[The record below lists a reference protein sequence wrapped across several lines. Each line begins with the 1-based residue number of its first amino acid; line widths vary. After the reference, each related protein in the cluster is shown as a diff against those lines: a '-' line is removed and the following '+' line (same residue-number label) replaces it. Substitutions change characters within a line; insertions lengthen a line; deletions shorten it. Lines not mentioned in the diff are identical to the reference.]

1 MTGEVDESSVE
12 LEVPARPE
20 FVGLVRLVVATLA
33 ATRREL
39 AEDRVD
45 DLRLAVSEATTNAV
59 ESYRKP
65 SPDHRVTIRWQD
77 GSDRLELAIT
87 DRGSGF
93 DPEGLPPHPPV
104 TDAER
109 LNFERGLG
117 VPLIKTM
124 VDEAFFESTDEG
136 TVVRMVMYCGPR
148 EEPDVGF

>member
-1 MTGEVDESSVE
+1 MNDPVVE
-12 LEVPARPE
+12 LKIPARPE
-20 FVGLVRLVVATLA
+20 FVGLVRLLVATLA
-33 ATRREL
+33 ASRREL

-65 SPDHRVTIRWQD
+65 AADHWVTVRWQD
-77 GSDRLELAIT
+77 RSDRLELWIS
-87 DRGSGF
+87 DRGRGF
-93 DPEGLPPHPPV
+93 DPERLPAHPPV

-124 VDEAFFESTDEG
+124 VDEALFESNDEG
-136 TVVRMVMYCGPR
+136 TVVRMVMYCGPK
-148 EEPDVGF
+148 EDPDLGF